1 MPRPLAILAGLAV
14 LGLLLAGAFYLQW
27 DAHMALDGRVMKV
40 RTLNAVDEATIVLVD
55 CRLVNRAGSTYV
67 VGETKVELEDA
78 KGTKIEGDAIAE
90 MDADRLF
97 EGYPAL
103 GERLN
108 PNLKARD
115 RLPAHATVDRQFSVH
130 FPLRASEVA
139 ARKRL
144 IMTVGELDGLQSQF
158 VEVR

>member
-78 KGTKIEGDAIAE
+78 KGKKIEGDAIAE

-130 FPLRASEVA
+130 FPLRASQVA

>member
-1 MPRPLAILAGLAV
+1 MPRPWVILAALAAV
-14 LGLLLAGAFYLQW
+14 GLLLAGAFYNQW
-27 DAHMALDGRVMKV
+27 DAHMELTGRVMKV

-55 CRLVNRAGSTYV
+55 CRLVNTAGSTYV
-67 VGETKVELEDA
+67 VGETKVELEDP
-78 KGTKIEGDAIAE
+78 KGTKMEGDAIAE
-90 MDADRLF
+90 MDADRVF

-103 GERLN
+103 GGRLN

-115 RLPAHATVDRQFSVH
+115 KLPAHATVDRQFSVH
-130 FPLRASEVA
+130 FPLRAGAVA

-144 IMTVGELDGLQSQF
+144 IVTVRELDGIESQF

>member
-1 MPRPLAILAGLAV
+1 MPRPLAILAGLAA